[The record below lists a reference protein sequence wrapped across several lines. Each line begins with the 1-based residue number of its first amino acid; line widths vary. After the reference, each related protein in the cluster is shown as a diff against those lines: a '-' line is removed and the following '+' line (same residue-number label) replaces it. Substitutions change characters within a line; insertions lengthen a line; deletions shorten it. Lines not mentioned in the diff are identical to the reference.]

1 MVVAKSYVFPKN
13 GEGTHPGVQEA
24 KTEALT
30 AVNNPKAWPL
40 LTSCRVSQPAL
51 GAPQTRAKPHVQAL
65 PGPHGNS
72 HLPLHG
78 TSRYKNK
85 LVSLSNHCQKQR
97 TFYQSKVVADALV
110 LTRPKRDIC
119 QVVLRSFPLR

>member
-1 MVVAKSYVFPKN
+1 MVVAKSYLFLKDD
-13 GEGTHPGVQEA
+13 EATHPGVQEA
-24 KTEALT
+24 KPRL
-30 AVNNPKAWPL
+30 
-40 LTSCRVSQPAL
+40 SYFVS
-51 GAPQTRAKPHVQAL
+51 GFSTCSRRPQTRAKPHVQAL
-65 PGPHGNS
+65 PGPHGDS